1 MHFLNTILVK
11 LTNKLSNEEY
21 INYAR
26 NIAEEETEQFI
37 YDVFDWRE
45 TETAGRWADEYPVNV
60 ILGKTEPERFIE
72 ELEKCLNYRDNK
84 IKQYLSYLKAENNS
98 LDIETISENI
108 IKNEDIDRNY
118 MSDIRLIRLA
128 TLLYGEYTYES
139 IFFDTTELNSKISR
153 AKIEKIKN
161 ELDKYA
167 LVFFDHHI

>member
-21 INYAR
+21 IKYAR

-45 TETAGRWADEYPVNV
+45 TDTAGRWADEYPVNV
-60 ILGKTEPERFIE
+60 ILGKTEQERFIE
-72 ELEKCLNYRDNK
+72 ELEKCLNYRTNK
-84 IKQYLSYLKAENNS
+84 IKQYLSYLKVENGS
-98 LDIETISENI
+98 SDIETISENI
-108 IKNEDIDRNY
+108 IKEEDTDRT
-118 MSDIRLIRLA
+118 RLSEFYFTRLA
-128 TLLYGEYTYES
+128 TLLNGEYAYYS
-139 IFFDTTELNSKISR
+139 VFFDTTELNSKISI

-161 ELDKYA
+161 EIDQYA